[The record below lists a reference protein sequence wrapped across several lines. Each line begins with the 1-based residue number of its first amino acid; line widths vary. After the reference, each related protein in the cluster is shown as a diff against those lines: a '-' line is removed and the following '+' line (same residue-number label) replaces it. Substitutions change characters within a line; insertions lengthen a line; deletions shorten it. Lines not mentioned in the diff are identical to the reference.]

1 MSDQECLM
9 NSLKK
14 ELRSLLIATKDG
26 LTPSNLEQE
35 FKSMIGEQLPFRALG
50 YSSVMELVQ
59 DMPDVVN
66 ICPQRNG
73 IVILKAIADEST
85 KEIAS
90 LVAKQKSRPKPQ
102 PPRHKL
108 NFSLHCTSPSGLS
121 RRSQISP
128 RLPWRGRVPPT
139 LPAAVRSE
147 LKDLLGHS
155 PILLSDFDKAFVQRF
170 GRTFDFMRYG
180 FFSMYEVLNAASDI
194 ITIVQTRTGSML
206 TLKKSP
212 PKKKPVKLPT
222 CNVVVQPEKQKQT
235 VHVTVPAPL
244 VKTPSPISLPPM
256 ENQHVM
262 AKQES
267 DHSLVHLKM
276 ETPLARPVERIKQIE
291 KELKMTLAQKGPGGI
306 VSLELKEKIRTILAQ
321 HPEGLLASKLASEF
335 EVHFKEPLPV
345 KKLGFLNVM
354 ELVGALSDILHIECK
369 EGEQDWRIFD
379 IDSLPLTEGEQEN
392 HKVGQ
397 SGSLQ
402 HEETS
407 DKQKLPYWDFP
418 LEDSKNPATK
428 FSIVTKMTLHL
439 GMEELH
445 IMKEITEKEIP
456 PDAVQGG
463 SLYGL
468 PELGSSALV
477 GLFVESI
484 VSPSHFYV
492 RIQSEETSDKLIDM
506 MIEMRRCYSNKNV
519 ADRYVIPEDLIQPGH
534 LCCIRSS
541 EDAWWY
547 RVIVHQV
554 LSDQEVE
561 VFYPDFGNMEKVQK
575 SSLRFLKS
583 SYAKLPAQA
592 IPCSLAWVK
601 PRKDDWT
608 ISALHEFQ
616 RLCGLKLLVGVVD
629 EYRDGILYLFLCD
642 TSSDEDIYLHNVLRL
657 EGHAVVCKENIPSN
671 GFSKLNPYALY
682 IKPSPKQDP
691 EADASVFQLKFLGG
705 LPETTYSEP
714 CKNEVVSQRF
724 DKSDDLACLEPEQ
737 LSQGDN
743 CFTDS
748 SHHALDFQEKCLLKD
763 CHENSSSGQNEQ
775 ILEAKVQEAD
785 EASLCSDAEMPYLEP
800 VDFCSDIWDED
811 WILSN
816 YYKQKK
822 NDETGDKLGLDIEVV
837 HHQPP
842 NGEGNKDEAKH
853 SQEVVQKRNVDISST
868 IEKKKSPHPEPQ
880 GKIQNSFEGTERQ
893 DTLGAMSHS
902 LSQAAEEFY
911 VSIEHSEKSVE
922 LSKMD
927 LDVNTDS
934 SQFPQS
940 ASVLYGKVHSEK
952 VDDASRTQAV
962 ALYNSSRDSAQRTV
976 GPNALVFT
984 AELQRS
990 PAFCVPCNPTV
1001 ALGASARLAGSG
1013 GCFPLSLRKMNI

>member
-335 EVHFKEPLPV
+335 E
-345 KKLGFLNVM
+345 
-354 ELVGALSDILHIECK
+354 
-369 EGEQDWRIFD
+369 
-379 IDSLPLTEGEQEN
+379 
-392 HKVGQ
+392 
-397 SGSLQ
+397 
-402 HEETS
+402 
-407 DKQKLPYWDFP
+407 
-418 LEDSKNPATK
+418 
-428 FSIVTKMTLHL
+428 HL